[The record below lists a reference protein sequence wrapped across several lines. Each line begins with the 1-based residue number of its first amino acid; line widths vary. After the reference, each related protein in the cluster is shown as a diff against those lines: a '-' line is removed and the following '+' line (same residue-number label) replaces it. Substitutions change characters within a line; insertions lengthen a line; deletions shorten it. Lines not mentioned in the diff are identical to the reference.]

1 MTTPKPIPCFGGP
14 LDGRRVTI
22 SAGTRHECAV
32 SPDGD
37 KVVTYVRMRYGRFVT
52 LADGSDRL
60 QTAWILVPEE
70 NMSLDFK
77 IPPDRHDEL
86 EWTPTDEEIM
96 RQAEAEGKI

>member
-1 MTTPKPIPCFGGP
+1 MTTPKTLPCFGGP
-14 LDGRRVTI
+14 LDGQRI
-22 SAGTRHECAV
+22 DLNAV
-32 SPDGD
+32 QWDGNACVS
-37 KVVTYVRMRYGRFVT
+37 KGVTYVRMRYGRFVT

-86 EWTPTDEEIM
+86 EWTPTEEEII